1 MEPLTM
7 SIEEASEMSGF
18 PKSTLYDAARRVNDP
33 LPHVRVGRSIR
44 VHRALFAQWLDRRTV
59 AA

>member
-1 MEPLTM
+1 MKPLTM
-7 SIEEASEMSGF
+7 SIEEASTLSGF

-44 VHRALFAQWLDRRTV
+44 VHRALFTEWLDRRTV

>member
-7 SIEEASEMSGF
+7 SLEEASEMSGF
-18 PKSTLYDAARRVNDP
+18 PKSTLYDAARLANDP
-33 LPHVRVGRSIR
+33 LPHVRIGRAIR
-44 VHRALFAQWLDRRTV
+44 VHRALFAQWLERRTV